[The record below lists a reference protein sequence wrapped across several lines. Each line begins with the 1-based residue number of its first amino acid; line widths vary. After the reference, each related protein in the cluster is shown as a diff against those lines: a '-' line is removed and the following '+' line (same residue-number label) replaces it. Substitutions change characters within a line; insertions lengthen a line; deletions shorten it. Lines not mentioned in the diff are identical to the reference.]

1 MQKSQNFCQNIKAD
15 RKLTLAVFLISISIL
30 NVFIRASWGFYAT
43 TAETSRTDFEI
54 KESVGNETVS
64 RQSVDSSFENHM
76 QKLHFTTVQPTKTQS
91 K

>member
-30 NVFIRASWGFYAT
+30 NVFIRASWGFYAS
-43 TAETSRTDFEI
+43 AETSRTEFEI
-54 KESVGNETVS
+54 KESVGNETV
-64 RQSVDSSFENHM
+64 DTSFENQENV
-76 QKLHFTTVQPTKTQS
+76 QKLHFTTIQPTETPS

>member
-30 NVFIRASWGFYAT
+30 NVFIRASWGFYAS
-43 TAETSRTDFEI
+43 AETSRTEFEI
-54 KESVGNETVS
+54 QESVGNETVEN
-64 RQSVDSSFENHM
+64 SFENQQNE
-76 QKLHFTTVQPTKTQS
+76 QKLHFTKVQPTETPS

>member
-30 NVFIRASWGFYAT
+30 NVFIRASWGFYAS
-43 TAETSRTDFEI
+43 AETSRTEFEI
-54 KESVGNETVS
+54 QESVGNETV
-64 RQSVDSSFENHM
+64 DSSFENQENE
-76 QKLHFTTVQPTKTQS
+76 QKLHFTTVQPTETPS

>member
-30 NVFIRASWGFYAT
+30 NVFIRASWGFYAS
-43 TAETSRTDFEI
+43 AETSRTEFQ
-54 KESVGNETVS
+54 ESVGNETV
-64 RQSVDSSFENHM
+64 DSFFENQEKK
-76 QKLHFTTVQPTKTQS
+76 QKPHFTTEQPTETTS